1 MEPGTENLHYLL
13 TYFSHSYR
21 PAEKEINLFFW
32 ELLSQYNLY
41 FTVDAKKSNDEP
53 MDITYLEW
61 MMHRCA
67 CFVAVI
73 PRRDDAL
80 PYHCSPY

>member
-32 ELLSQYNLY
+32 ELLTRLWPFFSKPEARENSWQIR
-41 FTVDAKKSNDEP
+41 P
-53 MDITYLEW
+53 
-61 MMHRCA
+61 
-67 CFVAVI
+67 
-73 PRRDDAL
+73 
-80 PYHCSPY
+80 